1 MYIIDFENIDVA
13 YDNIDSY
20 KDRDIDSNY
29 KENIVLKDINL
40 KIEEGSHWAILGA
53 NGSGKSTLLKLIL
66 SEIHPRATKEF
77 KKEIM
82 GLKRYSIF
90 ELKKYLGVIT
100 NDLHNY
106 FLQNASYMNGFEVV
120 LSGYYSSIGIFT
132 HQDFTSSQISKVFE
146 VMNFLDII
154 NLKDKKVSAMSTGEL
169 RKCLIARA
177 LIHTPKAFI
186 LDEPTVGLDIKS
198 QINFIKML
206 KKLSKTTS
214 IILVTHHLEEIF
226 EEIDNVAL
234 IYNKTI
240 YKSGKKDEILTS
252 ENLSEIFDTKISIK
266 KKNERYFIEEI
277 L

>member
-13 YDNIDSY
+13 YDNIDGY
-20 KDRDIDSNY
+20 KDRELDSNY

-66 SEIHPRATKEF
+66 SEVHPKVDKEF

-106 FLQNASYMNGFEVV
+106 FLQNAAYMSGFEVV

-132 HQDFTSSQISKVFE
+132 HQDFTPLQIKRVLE
-146 VMNFLDII
+146 VIDFLEIT
-154 NLKDKKVSAMSTGEL
+154 NLKDKKVAHMSTGEL

-177 LIHTPKAFI
+177 LIHSPKAFI
-186 LDEPTVGLDIKS
+186 LDEPTVGLDIKA
-198 QINFIKML
+198 QNNFIKML
-206 KKLSKTTS
+206 KKLSINTS

-226 EEIDNVAL
+226 EEINNVAL

-240 YKSGKKDEILTS
+240 FKSGKKEEILTS
-252 ENLSEIFDTKISIK
+252 ENLSEIFETKILVNNRGK
-266 KKNERYFIEEI
+266 RCFIEEI